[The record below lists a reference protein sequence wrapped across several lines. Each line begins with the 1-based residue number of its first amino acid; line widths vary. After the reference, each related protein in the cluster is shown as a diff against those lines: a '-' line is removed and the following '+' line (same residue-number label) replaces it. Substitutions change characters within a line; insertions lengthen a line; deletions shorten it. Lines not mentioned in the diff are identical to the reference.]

1 MDTAALFKAIREK
14 NLAVVKKLLDE
25 GCDPSCYQKD
35 VYNNA
40 LSLAAYMRQPEMVE
54 YLIQKRSS
62 C

>member
-35 VYNNA
+35 MYITM
-40 LSLAAYMRQPEMVE
+40 L
-54 YLIQKRSS
+54 
-62 C
+62 